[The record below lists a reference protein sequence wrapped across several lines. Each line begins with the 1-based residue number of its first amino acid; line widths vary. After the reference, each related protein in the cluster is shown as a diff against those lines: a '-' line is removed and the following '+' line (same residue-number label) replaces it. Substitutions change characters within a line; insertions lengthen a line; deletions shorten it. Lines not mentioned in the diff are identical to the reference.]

1 MHNQISRKRQD
12 EPCLELGDGR
22 WRVYPISVAG
32 VNSETLKYENWT
44 EYAVFER
51 SRDELGNEYWAA
63 CDVPEWAALA
73 IQELVTRQSPV

>member
-22 WRVYPISVAG
+22 WKVYPINVAG

-44 EYAVFER
+44 EYTVYER
-51 SRDELGNEYWAA
+51 SKDELGHEYWAT
-63 CDVPEWAALA
+63 CEVPEWAALA
-73 IQELVTRQSPV
+73 IQKLVV